1 MLYEEYEEYKSRY
14 YEAQRIYN
22 DILNEKEELFAKTQ
36 PKATQITGEK
46 TGGGKHENL
55 FDEYLIQKERK
66 NIDKRLE
73 EAKSILDD
81 RERLLKLKELE
92 VRASKHSHDK
102 IYRCRYIDRLT
113 IEKTARLS
121 NYSRSQVF
129 NILKEIRKHLKKWK
143 RRNKNMNKEEL
154 IGKLQMV
161 YVGDKNALNELIGY
175 YDGLKQGIE
184 ELQQENQKYKEV
196 IDKAINN
203 SQYWINY
210 YTRLNSDERIALRL

>member
-113 IEKTARLS
+113 IERTARLS

-129 NILKEIRKHLKKWK
+129 NILKEIRKHLKK
-143 RRNKNMNKEEL
+143 
-154 IGKLQMV
+154 
-161 YVGDKNALNELIGY
+161 
-175 YDGLKQGIE
+175 
-184 ELQQENQKYKEV
+184 
-196 IDKAINN
+196 
-203 SQYWINY
+203 
-210 YTRLNSDERIALRL
+210 

>member
-46 TGGGKHENL
+46 TSGGKHENL

-92 VRASKHSHDK
+92 VRASNNSYDK

-113 IEKTARLS
+113 IEKTVRIS

-129 NILKEIRKHLKKWK
+129 NILKIIRKSIK
-143 RRNKNMNKEEL
+143 
-154 IGKLQMV
+154 
-161 YVGDKNALNELIGY
+161 
-175 YDGLKQGIE
+175 
-184 ELQQENQKYKEV
+184 
-196 IDKAINN
+196 
-203 SQYWINY
+203 
-210 YTRLNSDERIALRL
+210 